1 VDQWSGFPLFKRL
14 QTQSTKA
21 VTDILESWF
30 NVLGW
35 PSAIRSDGGPQ
46 FCGPFRDWCQKN
58 NIKHEL
64 SAPYNP
70 KSNGLA
76 ESAVKNVKFLL
87 AKCSE
92 TGQDPHRALY
102 EWRNIPRTNGYSPAQ
117 LFFGRQQYTSLP
129 AMPIHHNFYNVQQA
143 NKAKDEVHMT
153 EKRYHDQ
160 HKSFLPELSQGD
172 KVILQ
177 HPKTGLWDTQAE
189 IISIRPDG
197 LSYVVKSEGREF
209 LRSRRMIKS
218 LPPDPPSSPDVLHS
232 PPRTSFLLHPVHNYN
247 LPIASTCQVSPSQ
260 VPHSPHQ
267 LQPHKNYSLPG
278 RSREKWVPQS
288 RKDQ

>member
-1 VDQWSGFPLFKRL
+1 MVWFPPFKRL

-35 PSAIRSDGGPQ
+35 PSSIRSDGGPQ
-46 FCGPFRDWCQKN
+46 FCGPFRVWCQTN

-92 TGQDPHRALY
+92 TGQDPNRALY

-117 LFFGRQQYTSLP
+117 LFFGRQQYTAVP
-129 AMPIHHNFYNVQQA
+129 ALPIHHKFYDVK
-143 NKAKDEVHMT
+143 KA
-153 EKRYHDQ
+153 
-160 HKSFLPELSQGD
+160 SELRD
-172 KVILQ
+172 
-177 HPKTGLWDTQAE
+177 
-189 IISIRPDG
+189 
-197 LSYVVKSEGREF
+197 LS
-209 LRSRRMIKS
+209 LI
-218 LPPDPPSSPDVLHS
+218 H
-232 PPRTSFLLHPVHNYN
+232 
-247 LPIASTCQVSPSQ
+247 I
-260 VPHSPHQ
+260 
-267 LQPHKNYSLPG
+267 
-278 RSREKWVPQS
+278 
-288 RKDQ
+288 